1 MTRLVVTVE
10 YQFVKG
16 NSSLYPTV
24 QTIRGSTPLHAC
36 ATLPPAGAD
45 VGVWT
50 AAEKLIFK
58 HAPTQKH
65 FFLKNKVKHT

>member
-50 AAEKLIFK
+50 AAEK
-58 HAPTQKH
+58 
-65 FFLKNKVKHT
+65 